1 MQAEI
6 WWVIGISINFPS
18 SSIEKL
24 VPSLILK
31 MEEFSIK
38 QQIKIISFIQQ
49 QQMMLN
55 QHYHSVWIC
64 ITIMKKLTFF
74 INYGN
79 HCMTMQWPKLLH
91 YQKKNSRMVIPSLNY
106 KVKSKISIL
115 KRRHAKTLF
124 QNKLQLL
131 LRTQL
136 MPPPVTTTLL
146 NNKLMSLLLR
156 VKLMDALK
164 KLQIFLI
171 NWLHGLTNGL
181 FAWKPPLI

>member
-1 MQAEI
+1 
-6 WWVIGISINFPS
+6 
-18 SSIEKL
+18 
-24 VPSLILK
+24 
-31 MEEFSIK
+31 
-38 QQIKIISFIQQ
+38 
-49 QQMMLN
+49 
-55 QHYHSVWIC
+55 
-64 ITIMKKLTFF
+64 
-74 INYGN
+74 
-79 HCMTMQWPKLLH
+79 
-91 YQKKNSRMVIPSLNY
+91 MVIPSLNY

-171 NWLHGLTNGL
+171 N
-181 FAWKPPLI
+181 

>member
-1 MQAEI
+1 MAKI

-24 VPSLILK
+24 VRSLILK

-38 QQIKIISFIQQ
+38 QQIKIISLLKQQ
-49 QQMMLN
+49 KMILN
-55 QHYHSVWIC
+55 QHYHSVWIWC
-64 ITIMKKLTFF
+64 TKMKKSIFF

-79 HCMTMQWPKLLH
+79 HCMTKQWPILLH
-91 YQKKNSRMVIPSLNY
+91 YQKLNRSKVISSLDY
-106 KVKSKISIL
+106 KVKSKLSIL
-115 KRRHAKTLF
+115 KPRHAIILF

-131 LRTQL
+131 LGTQL
-136 MPPPVTTTLL
+136 MPPPVTTMLL
-146 NNKLMSLLLR
+146 KNKLMSLLLR

-171 NWLHGLTNGL
+171 NWLHGQTNGL
-181 FAWKPPLI
+181 LAWKPPLI